1 MKFIFGGVL
10 LGIRLTL
17 IKDYSFWGSLMII
30 IGLAIII
37 DARID
42 EKLENIENRLDEV
55 EDRLNLR

>member
-10 LGIRLTL
+10 LGIGLTL